1 MTNRLVFVLFV
12 LWGCTLS
19 APPAQAQPYPAK
31 AIRFIVPYPPGGG
44 TDLFARTL
52 APALSEGFGQQ
63 VVVENRAGAQGNI
76 GVAAVAKATPDGY
89 TIGLTDTSTLTM
101 NPAALHLD
109 EDYCRKHSPFGQRIV
124 NSAFTLG
131 LIVGLSV
138 GGYYFSKKFF

>member
-63 VVVENRAGAQGNI
+63 VVVENRDR
-76 GVAAVAKATPDGY
+76 K
-89 TIGLTDTSTLTM
+89 STRL
-101 NPAALHLD
+101 
-109 EDYCRKHSPFGQRIV
+109 
-124 NSAFTLG
+124 NSSH
-131 LIVGLSV
+131 IPLSRMP
-138 GGYYFSKKFF
+138 SSA